1 MAISC
6 TTISNRIPD
15 GSLDRKYQEDHQS
28 IQTDRILGLTS
39 SPCVIHTQNNMKT
52 NANANA
58 LFCQIMLMPMHC
70 FYKLANANANA
81 NAQNQF

>member
-1 MAISC
+1 MYSRHYGNRYFTTEDISV
-6 TTISNRIPD
+6 ID
-15 GSLDRKYQEDHQS
+15 
-28 IQTDRILGLTS
+28 ILGIDIPATT
-39 SPCVIHTQNNMKT
+39 PQNNMKT

-81 NAQNQF
+81 PNQFKC